1 MLIFLRRTWR
11 SSRSEM
17 AAMSSPSISTWPRVG
32 SISRLKRRT
41 RVDLPE
47 PERPITTKISPSL
60 MARLTSWTPRV
71 CPVFCRMLA
80 RSCPFASNLNAFSG

>member
-1 MLIFLRRTWR
+1 MFSSTLRCGIRAKDWNTMLIFLRRTWR

-47 PERPITTKISPSL
+47 PERPITTKISPSW
-60 MARLTSWTPRV
+60 MARLTS
-71 CPVFCRMLA
+71 
-80 RSCPFASNLNAFSG
+80 